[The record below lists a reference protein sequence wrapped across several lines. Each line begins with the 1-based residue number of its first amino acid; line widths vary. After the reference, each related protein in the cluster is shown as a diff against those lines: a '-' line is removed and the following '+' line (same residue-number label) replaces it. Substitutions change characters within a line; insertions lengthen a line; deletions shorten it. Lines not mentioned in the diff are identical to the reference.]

1 MLRLVQVG
9 EGLVHD
15 GVGMVQAGLLLLQDD
30 GVLRGFVVVLSNF
43 CYH

>member
-1 MLRLVQVG
+1 MLGLAQVG
-9 EGLVHD
+9 EGLLHG
-15 GVGMVQAGLLLLQDD
+15 GVEMVQAGLLLLQDD